1 MKVENTLQEFIL
13 LFRMDIITK
22 GTQPSPKQMKIY
34 MQQWNE
40 WVGGIAAQ
48 KKLSGGNHLS
58 TKGKVLKPGKV
69 VTAGP
74 YTANKESVAG
84 YILVKAKD
92 LNEAVSIAKSCPIL
106 HGKGTSVEVRK
117 IDAPKKLRAK

>member
-1 MKVENTLQEFIL
+1 MKTKTAMQEFIL
-13 LFRMDIITK
+13 FFRMDIITK
-22 GTQPSPKQMKIY
+22 EGQPSPKQMKIY

-74 YTANKESVAG
+74 YTAHKESVAG
-84 YILVKAKD
+84 YILIKAKD
-92 LNEAVSIAKSCPIL
+92 FNKAVSIAKRCPIL
-106 HGKGTSVEVRK
+106 QGKGTSVEVRK
-117 IDAPKKLRAK
+117 IDVPE